1 MKKLNKMEAKCLG
14 IFLICF
20 MLVSCI
26 GCQYNKTANRQ
37 SDPTAFYTCS
47 NGEAV
52 WLENSK
58 KLAIPNGLTIQLVN
72 LDNTKEREII
82 LDVAGIDKRYQDML
96 RIYPSEFGIIAAIE
110 HFDSDTGQLYKGSL
124 CLSEQGWEAVN
135 LFIFDW
141 EGNLLKTFD
150 QAYEVGGA
158 TGSSYA
164 YTEKDQTIKVMQ
176 QAVPVWRSADKILFN
191 TGIALFEYDLESQQ
205 LVLLDDRTQYIPQ
218 GIGRES
224 VFWQIRTDQ
233 CQIERETFYYSAS
246 ADATDSTN
254 MRLYKVNDFG
264 KEELFSDIPFQIYT
278 LSNDAIILGNIEN
291 MPNDIWYGYVTD
303 GQLNKIQISADIKI
317 PIRME
322 GQQAYWC
329 QKTKQG
335 VWQICCLD
343 IGKEQLSC
351 KDLFAGEQV
360 NYVELW
366 GIENGSIYMAVDFQ
380 TEDQLSYLKYDSE
393 SEKIQQLQQLDEG
406 RRNFRNL
413 QGPYYLE
420 WNEEHSAVRIQ
431 SFAEVN

>member
-1 MKKLNKMEAKCLG
+1 
-14 IFLICF
+14 
-20 MLVSCI
+20 
-26 GCQYNKTANRQ
+26 
-37 SDPTAFYTCS
+37 
-47 NGEAV
+47 
-52 WLENSK
+52 
-58 KLAIPNGLTIQLVN
+58 
-72 LDNTKEREII
+72 
-82 LDVAGIDKRYQDML
+82 ML

-176 QAVPVWRSADKILFN
+176 QADPVWRSADKILLN

-264 KEELFSDIPFQIYT
+264 KDELFSDISFQIYT
-278 LSNDAIILGNIEN
+278 LSNDAIVLGNIEN

-303 GQLNKIQISADIKI
+303 GS
-317 PIRME
+317 
-322 GQQAYWC
+322 
-329 QKTKQG
+329 
-335 VWQICCLD
+335 
-343 IGKEQLSC
+343 
-351 KDLFAGEQV
+351 
-360 NYVELW
+360 
-366 GIENGSIYMAVDFQ
+366 
-380 TEDQLSYLKYDSE
+380 
-393 SEKIQQLQQLDEG
+393 
-406 RRNFRNL
+406 
-413 QGPYYLE
+413 
-420 WNEEHSAVRIQ
+420 
-431 SFAEVN
+431 